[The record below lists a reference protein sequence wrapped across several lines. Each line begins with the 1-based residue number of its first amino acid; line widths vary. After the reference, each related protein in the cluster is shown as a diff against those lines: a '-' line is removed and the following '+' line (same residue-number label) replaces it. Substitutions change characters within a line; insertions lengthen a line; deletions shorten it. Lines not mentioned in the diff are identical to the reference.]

1 MNVWGLNLQYNPNNK
16 EKNYKLKHFK
26 SKCKICGGSL
36 AFIGIVIK
44 WISRR
49 DLEFKQAVWINLLYW
64 NGFTDWNEKN

>member
-49 DLEFKQAVWINLLYW
+49 DLEFKQAV
-64 NGFTDWNEKN
+64 